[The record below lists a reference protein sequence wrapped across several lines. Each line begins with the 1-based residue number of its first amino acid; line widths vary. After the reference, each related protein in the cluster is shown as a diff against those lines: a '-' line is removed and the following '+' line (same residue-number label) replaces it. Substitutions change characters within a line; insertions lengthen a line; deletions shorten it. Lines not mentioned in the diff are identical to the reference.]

1 VLHNPGSESPELL
14 ALDARVASLAGN
26 ACRCKEEF
34 MQRYIA
40 KRVLQSLLSI
50 WVMSLIIFGLARFSG
65 NPLDMMLPLEAGPEE
80 YERVSKHW
88 GLDQPLHTQYYIFLS
103 KAVRGDFGNSWKWH
117 GESAMGL
124 VAQRL
129 PATLQLAGLALG
141 VSLVIAL
148 PIGVLAAVMKGSGWD
163 TAAKI
168 IALLGQSLPAFWLGI
183 VLMWIFAVHL
193 GWFPAS
199 GRGGIEY
206 MVLPAIT
213 LGWFQVAAIMRLVR
227 SSMLDVL
234 DSEFVKLTRIK
245 GLAEWKVVWKHCLR
259 NAAIAPLTYFAIIVG
274 LLVTGSVVTE
284 SVFSWP
290 GTGLLVVDAVRA
302 RDFQV
307 VQAAVIVFAGI
318 FILTNLLVDILYAYL
333 DPRIRYQ

>member
-1 VLHNPGSESPELL
+1 
-14 ALDARVASLAGN
+14 
-26 ACRCKEEF
+26 

-141 VSLVIAL
+141 VSLMIAL

>member
-1 VLHNPGSESPELL
+1 
-14 ALDARVASLAGN
+14 
-26 ACRCKEEF
+26 
-34 MQRYIA
+34 MQRYLA
-40 KRVLQSLLSI
+40 RRVLQSLLAI
-50 WVMSLIIFGLARFSG
+50 WVMSLVVFSLARVTG
-65 NPLDMMLPLEAGPEE
+65 NPLDVMLPMEAGPED
-80 YERVSKHW
+80 YARVARHW
-88 GLDQPLHTQYYIFLS
+88 GLDQPLHTQYLIFLS
-103 KAVRGDFGNSWKWH
+103 KAVRGDFGPSWKWH
-117 GESAMGL
+117 GQTAMGL
-124 VAQRL
+124 VRQRL
-129 PATLQLAGLALG
+129 PATLQLAGFALLIS
-141 VSLVIAL
+141 VVIAL
-148 PIGVLAAVMKGSGWD
+148 PIGVMAAVMKGSTWD
-163 TAAKI
+163 SAAKV

-193 GWFPAS
+193 GWFPTS
-199 GRGGIEY
+199 GRGGIQY

-227 SSMLDVL
+227 SSMLEVL

-259 NAAIAPLTYFAIIVG
+259 NASIAPLTFFAIIVG
-274 LLVTGSVVTE
+274 GLMTGAVVTE

-290 GTGLLVVDAVRA
+290 GTGQLVVDAVRA

-307 VQAAVIVFAGI
+307 VQAVVIVFAGI

>member
-1 VLHNPGSESPELL
+1 
-14 ALDARVASLAGN
+14 
-26 ACRCKEEF
+26 

-40 KRVLQSLLSI
+40 RRFLQSVLAL
-50 WVMSLIIFGLARFSG
+50 WVMSLIVFSLARVTG
-65 NPLDMMLPLEAGPEE
+65 NPLDVMLPLEAGPEE

-88 GLDQPLHTQYYIFLS
+88 GLDKPLYVQYGIFLS
-103 KAVRGDFGNSWKWH
+103 KAVQGDFGNSWEWH
-117 GESAMGL
+117 GHSAMGL
-124 VAQRL
+124 VWQRL
-129 PATLQLAGLALG
+129 PATLQLAGFALLI
-141 VSLVIAL
+141 SIVIAL
-148 PIGVLAAVMKGSGWD
+148 PIGVLAAVMKGTAWDSG
-163 TAAKI
+163 AKI
-168 IALLGQSLPAFWLGI
+168 IALLGQSLPGFWLGI

-193 GWFPAS
+193 GWFPTS
-199 GRGGIEY
+199 GRGGLQY
-206 MVLPAIT
+206 MILPAIT

-245 GLAEWKVVWKHCLR
+245 GLSETKVVWKHCLR
-259 NAAIAPLTYFAIIVG
+259 NASIAPLTFFAIIAGV
-274 LLVTGSVVTE
+274 LMTGSVVTE
-284 SVFSWP
+284 SVFTWP

-307 VQAAVIVFAGI
+307 VQAVVIVFAGI

>member
-1 VLHNPGSESPELL
+1 
-14 ALDARVASLAGN
+14 
-26 ACRCKEEF
+26 

-40 KRVLQSLLSI
+40 RRFLQSVLAL
-50 WVMSLIIFGLARFSG
+50 WVMSLIVFSLARVTG
-65 NPLDMMLPLEAGPEE
+65 NPLDVMLPLEAGPEE

-88 GLDQPLHTQYYIFLS
+88 GLDKPLYVQYGIFLS
-103 KAVRGDFGNSWKWH
+103 KAVQGDFGNSWKWH
-117 GESAMGL
+117 GHSAMGL
-124 VAQRL
+124 VWQRL
-129 PATLQLAGLALG
+129 PATLQLAGFALLI
-141 VSLVIAL
+141 SIVIAL
-148 PIGVLAAVMKGSGWD
+148 PIGVLAAVMKGTAWDSG
-163 TAAKI
+163 AKI
-168 IALLGQSLPAFWLGI
+168 IALLGQSLPGFWLGI

-193 GWFPAS
+193 GWFPTS
-199 GRGGIEY
+199 GRGGIQY
-206 MVLPAIT
+206 MILPAIT

-245 GLAEWKVVWKHCLR
+245 GLSESKVVWKHCLR
-259 NAAIAPLTYFAIIVG
+259 NASIAPLTFFAIIAGV
-274 LLVTGSVVTE
+274 LMTGSVVTE
-284 SVFSWP
+284 SVFTWP

-307 VQAAVIVFAGI
+307 VQAVVIVFAGI